1 MVHVGQVVRT
11 SYGTG
16 PYIIRDI
23 GEEITEPSFIDLLNL
38 REKTP
43 RSLPHR
49 NFTVSPLLDPKKKGF
64 YLNGYDENLRSV
76 WSDDYLVICEVET
89 LLLSLC
95 L

>member
-1 MVHVGQVVRT
+1 MIRVGQVVRT

-16 PYIIRDI
+16 PYIIRNI
-23 GEEITEPSFIDLLNL
+23 SGERTDPSFIDSLNL
-38 REKTP
+38 QEKAP

-49 NFTVSPLLDPKKKGF
+49 NFEVSPLSDPKKKGYF
-64 YLNGYDENLRSV
+64 LNGYDENLRSV
-76 WSDDYLVICEVET
+76 WTDDYLVICEVET

>member
-1 MVHVGQVVRT
+1 MIRVGQVVRT

-16 PYIIRDI
+16 PYIIRNI
-23 GEEITEPSFIDLLNL
+23 SGERTDPSFIDSLNL
-38 REKTP
+38 QEKAP

-49 NFTVSPLLDPKKKGF
+49 NFEVSPLSDPKNKGYF
-64 YLNGYDENLRSV
+64 LNGYDENLRSV
-76 WSDDYLVICEVET
+76 WTDDYLVICEVET

>member
-1 MVHVGQVVRT
+1 MLHVGQVVRT

-23 GEEITEPSFIDLLNL
+23 SEESTEPRFIHSLNL
-38 REKTP
+38 QEEAP

-49 NFTVSPLLDPKKKGF
+49 NFKVSPLSNPNQNGF

-76 WSDDYLVICEVET
+76 WTEDYLVICEVET

>member
-1 MVHVGQVVRT
+1 MLHIGQVVRT

-16 PYIIRDI
+16 PFIIRNI
-23 GEEITEPSFIDLLNL
+23 SEERTDPKFIDALNL
-38 REKTP
+38 QEKAP

-49 NFTVSPLLDPKKKGF
+49 NFEVSPLLDPKKKGYF
-64 YLNGYDENLRSV
+64 LNGYDENLRSV

>member
-1 MVHVGQVVRT
+1 MVCVGQVVRT

-16 PYIIRDI
+16 PYIIRNISD
-23 GEEITEPSFIDLLNL
+23 ESTEPSFIDSLNL
-38 REKTP
+38 QKEAP
-43 RSLPHR
+43 RSLLHR
-49 NFTVSPLLDPKKKGF
+49 NFEVSPLSNPKKKGY

-76 WSDDYLVICEVET
+76 WTDDYLVICEVET

>member
-1 MVHVGQVVRT
+1 MVCVGQVVRT

-16 PYIIRDI
+16 PYIIRNI
-23 GEEITEPSFIDLLNL
+23 SGERTDPSFIDSLNL
-38 REKTP
+38 QEKAP

-49 NFTVSPLLDPKKKGF
+49 NFEVSPLSDPKKKGYF
-64 YLNGYDENLRSV
+64 LNGYDENLRSV
-76 WSDDYLVICEVET
+76 WTDDYLVICEVET

>member
-1 MVHVGQVVRT
+1 MIHVGQVVRT

-23 GEEITEPSFIDLLNL
+23 SEESTEPRFIDLVCLH
-38 REKTP
+38 EEVP

-49 NFTVSPLLDPKKKGF
+49 NFKVSPLSNPNQNGF

-76 WSDDYLVICEVET
+76 WTEDYLVICEVET

>member
-1 MVHVGQVVRT
+1 MLHVGQVVRT

-16 PYIIRDI
+16 PYIIRNI
-23 GEEITEPSFIDLLNL
+23 SEERTDPSFIDSLNL
-38 REKTP
+38 QEEAP

-49 NFTVSPLLDPKKKGF
+49 NFEVSPLSDPKKKGY